1 MTLYDRLISYEQNE
15 LQMEDTLELF
25 QELLDTGIIFELQGH
40 YQRAAS
46 QLLQAGLITIP
57 RGITE

>member
-1 MTLYDRLISYEQNE
+1 
-15 LQMEDTLELF
+15 MEDTLELF

-40 YQRAAS
+40 YQREAS

>member
-25 QELLDTGIIFELQGH
+25 QELLDTGIIFGLQGH